1 MIRDFPSL
9 AKKKKNLQTL
19 PVEHAFEVA
28 LDQEVFP
35 LGEVASLDCKQ
46 VGALH
51 KKVAFQEWDVLALP
65 YDPVL

>member
-1 MIRDFPSL
+1 M
-9 AKKKKNLQTL
+9 
-19 PVEHAFEVA
+19 EHAFEVA

-46 VGALH
+46 VGALR
-51 KKVAFQEWDVLALP
+51 KKVAFQEWGVLALP